1 MREGWRCLAISDAN
15 MKRQNYL
22 YTVVPER
29 LSPAAAAVRA
39 ELKETVKQLVG
50 SGAWK
55 GVDLL
60 Y

>member
-1 MREGWRCLAISDAN
+1 VAPLGHVGRQHAAKACLSSVVW
-15 MKRQNYL
+15 KRL
-22 YTVVPER
+22 FP
-29 LSPAAAAVRA
+29 AAAVRA

-50 SGAWK
+50 SGAWE